1 MKIRVGA
8 TSMALC
14 VVIGAAVYG
23 SAQTYDAA
31 FLDSASLEKQRQ
43 PEISRAKPIKHYGK
57 EQGEEP
63 IVVLVHPSNRTS
75 DLTLGQLARIYRG
88 EVTEWPDGR
97 PITVINRPIQSEV
110 RARFYQI
117 VLGAK
122 PTQPFYQPDSPFP
135 FETRRVE
142 SESVVAKFIA
152 RDPSAIAYCVQSC
165 ANGPVKVLRIEGQ
178 RPGED
183 DYALN

>member
-1 MKIRVGA
+1 
-8 TSMALC
+8 MALC
-14 VVIGAAVYG
+14 VVIGAAVHG
-23 SAQTYDAA
+23 SAKTYDAA
-31 FLDSASLEKQRQ
+31 FLDSASVEKIAQ
-43 PEISRAKPIKHYGK
+43 PEISRVKPINHHERKR
-57 EQGEEP
+57 GEEP
-63 IVVLVHPSNRTS
+63 IVVLVHPSNQTS

-88 EVTEWPDGR
+88 EVVEWPDGR
-97 PITVINRPIQSEV
+97 PITVINRPIESDV

-117 VLGAK
+117 VLGVK

-152 RDPSAIAYCVQSC
+152 RDPSAIAYCLQSC
-165 ANGPVKVLRIEGQ
+165 AAGPVKALRIEGQ

-183 DYALN
+183 AYALN

>member
-1 MKIRVGA
+1 MYA
-8 TSMALC
+8 AMC

-23 SAQTYDAA
+23 SAQTSDAA

-43 PEISRAKPIKHYGK
+43 PEIPPVKPIKHHEK

-117 VLGAK
+117 VLGVK
-122 PTQPFYQPDSPFP
+122 PTHPFYQPDSPFP

-142 SESVVAKFIA
+142 PEPVVAKFIA
-152 RDPSAIAYCVQSC
+152 RDPSAIAYCYRSC
-165 ANGPVKVLRIEGQ
+165 ADGPVKILRIEGQ

-183 DYALN
+183 DYALH